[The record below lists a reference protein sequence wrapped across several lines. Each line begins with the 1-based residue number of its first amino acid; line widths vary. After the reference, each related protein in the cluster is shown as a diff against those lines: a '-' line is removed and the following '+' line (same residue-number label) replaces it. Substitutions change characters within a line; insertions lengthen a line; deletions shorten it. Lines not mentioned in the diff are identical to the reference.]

1 MGLRWTDTIDI
12 AIDCQKHI
20 QKLIRNGSVLPIYMH
35 GYVHYQTS
43 VMTQIN
49 QLKDC

>member
-12 AIDCQKHI
+12 AIECQKHI
-20 QKLIRNGSVLPIYMH
+20 QKLIRNGFVLPIYMH
-35 GYVHYQTS
+35 GFVRYQTS

-49 QLKDC
+49 QPKDC